1 MLKHLEDGG
10 DLNIGISNDGAIIF
24 VCSLCKSMW
33 TGQFTP
39 IPSTVGRL
47 NASVG
52 VDSFGAMR
60 TLRAAIES
68 NPSVLEDMGL
78 DPEYVIERLFG

>member
-1 MLKHLEDGG
+1 
-10 DLNIGISNDGAIIF
+10 
-24 VCSLCKSMW
+24 
-33 TGQFTP
+33 
-39 IPSTVGRL
+39 
-47 NASVG
+47 
-52 VDSFGAMR
+52 MR